1 MAGSR
6 TALVLIDLQ
15 EWIVRD
21 LTGVGGP
28 AAARAAVLAS
38 QRSRQSGELVVHV
51 QHLHLDGSDGGAGSD
66 RTRFVDGIEVMA
78 GEPIITKHG
87 RSAFEA
93 TELARI
99 LGRAGIGKVLL
110 AGVVTEGGVEST
122 AYSALELGYQVAV
135 LSDAV
140 AGHTP
145 AGHEDALRRLVDV
158 GVEILGQEQRG
169 S

>member
-21 LTGVGGP
+21 LAGPGGQ
-28 AAARAAVLAS
+28 AAATAAAVAS
-38 QRSRQSGELVVHV
+38 QRSRESGELVVHV
-51 QHLHLDGSDGGAGSD
+51 QYLHLDGSDGGPGSA
-66 RTRFVDGIEVMA
+66 RTRFADGIEVVA
-78 GEPIITKHG
+78 GEPIISKHG

-93 TELARI
+93 TELERV
-99 LGRAGIGKVLL
+99 LDRANIGWVLL
-110 AGVVTEGGVEST
+110 AGLVTEGGVEAT

-145 AGHEDALRRLVDV
+145 AGHVDALRRLSDV
-158 GVEILGQEQRG
+158 GVEILGQEQ
-169 S
+169 